1 MDEKRIAFLMT
12 TLDCTRAEAMDIIAK
27 DAEID
32 KGGNPFPLTKEKEK
46 ASKAMRSAGRRVVD
60 PAGKVQVRERKK
72 NPDKE
77 KLIAEIV
84 TALSSIA
91 KVEIDNVEREI
102 HLFYNDKKYRVV
114 LSEPRK

>member
-1 MDEKRIAFLMT
+1 MDEKRIALLMST
-12 TLDCTRAEAMDIIAK
+12 VDCTREEAMDVIAK

-32 KGGNPFPLTKEKEK
+32 KGGNPFPLTKEEEK

>member
-1 MDEKRIAFLMT
+1 MDEKQIAFLMA
-12 TLDCTRAEAMDIIAK
+12 TLDCTRAEAMDI
-27 DAEID
+27 ID

-91 KVEIDNVEREI
+91 KVEIDNAEREI

>member
-1 MDEKRIAFLMT
+1 MDEKRIAFLMA
-12 TLDCTRAEAMDIIAK
+12 TLDCSRNDALDIIEK

-32 KGGNPFPLTKEKEK
+32 KGGNPFPLSKEEEK

-60 PAGKVQVRERKK
+60 PAGKVQTRERKK

-84 TALSSIA
+84 AALSTIA

>member
-1 MDEKRIAFLMT
+1 MDEKRIAFLMA
-12 TLDCTRAEAMDIIAK
+12 TLGCSRNDALDIIEK

-32 KGGNPFPLTKEKEK
+32 KGGNPFPLTKEEEK

-60 PAGKVQVRERKK
+60 PAGKIQIRERKK
-72 NPDKE
+72 NPDKA

-84 TALSSIA
+84 TALSTIA